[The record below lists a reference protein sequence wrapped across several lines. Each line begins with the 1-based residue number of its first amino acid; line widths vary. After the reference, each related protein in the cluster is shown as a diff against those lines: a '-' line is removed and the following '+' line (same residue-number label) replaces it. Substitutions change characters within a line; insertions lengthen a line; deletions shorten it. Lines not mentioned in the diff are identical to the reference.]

1 MVVPETDTEILEM
14 WFSPVHQKKEK
25 KRKENLSEIKG
36 VIKCF
41 EYYWDLTK
49 MRLEIIHHI

>member
-1 MVVPETDTEILEM
+1 MVVPETDMEIPEM
-14 WFSPVHQKKEK
+14 WFSSLHKKIK
-25 KRKENLSEIKG
+25 VSEIRG
-36 VIKCF
+36 VIMCF